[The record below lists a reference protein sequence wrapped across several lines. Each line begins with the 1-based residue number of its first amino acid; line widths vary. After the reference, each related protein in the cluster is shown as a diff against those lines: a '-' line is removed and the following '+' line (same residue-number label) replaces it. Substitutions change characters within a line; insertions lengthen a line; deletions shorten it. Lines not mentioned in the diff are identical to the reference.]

1 MVSSELPVYRDV
13 WEMVSQM
20 KGVYGAEKLYSI
32 HTYKSKAI

>member
-20 KGVYGAEKLYSI
+20 EAYIRNFPREAKYSHI
-32 HTYKSKAI
+32 